1 MVDLKNEID
10 ADWFER
16 LREETEKQETQTPS
30 DWTQETGPRGATR
43 WVNSR
48 GDVRYRE
55 PEGFDGGNDDDG
67 GDDDDSGSDRTR
79 DIPDSGVKQRD
90 DGYYV
95 SAEPDRERDAQSFI
109 EDETADEL
117 IETTNSG
124 PMEGFSVHRNL
135 DTYDATDDNA
145 WIVSMTDVKVSA
157 DEGLSK
163 EDVTE
168 FYDEFFE
175 VLQETTALRIGGYHF
190 EDGERISI
198 DLNVA
203 LTDAEEAEELGREL
217 EQESI
222 FNPYLALGQGD
233 WENGSIDTEGSGESP
248 IDGPEEVLDVLSNVD
263 SLAKNLVNQL
273 AALLDKTMKQNEER
287 LDPQQEFEGEDSGR
301 ILSRMNLFRYGWKEG
316 ADIEAIDDNSN
327 ESGYIVNGERF
338 LPIE

>member
-10 ADWFER
+10 VDWFEE
-16 LREETEKQETQTPS
+16 LREETEKQDTQTAS

-43 WVNSR
+43 WVNSE

-55 PEGFDGGNDDDG
+55 PQGVSGGDG
-67 GDDDDSGSDRTR
+67 GDGEEDDSGSDTTR
-79 DIPDSGVKQRD
+79 DVPDSGVERRD

-95 SAEPDRERDAQSFI
+95 SAEPDREQDVQSFM
-109 EDETADEL
+109 EDETAQEL
-117 IETTNSG
+117 IDTTNSG

-135 DTYDATDDNA
+135 DTYDAADDNA
-145 WIVSMTDVKVSA
+145 WIVSMTDVKVPA
-157 DEGLSK
+157 DEGLTK
-163 EDVTE
+163 EDVAE

-175 VLQETTALRIGGYHF
+175 VLEETTALRIGGYHF

-233 WENGSIDTEGSGESP
+233 WENGSIMTDGSGDSPIESP
-248 IDGPEEVLDVLSNVD
+248 EDVLDVLSDVD

-273 AALLDKTMKQNEER
+273 AALLDKTMKQDEER

-301 ILSRMNLFRYGWKEG
+301 VLSRMNLFRYGWKEG
-316 ADIEAIDDNSN
+316 ADVEAVDENSAEN
-327 ESGYIVNGERF
+327 GYVVNGERF
-338 LPIE
+338 VPV